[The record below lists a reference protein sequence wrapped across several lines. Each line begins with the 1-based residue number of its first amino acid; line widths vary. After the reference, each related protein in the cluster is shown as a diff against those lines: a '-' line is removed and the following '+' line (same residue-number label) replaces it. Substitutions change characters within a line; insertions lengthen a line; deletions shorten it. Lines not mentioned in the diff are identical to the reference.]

1 MAYKDSIAVPSD
13 VAATPSLGNSASV
26 QSIPGITLRN
36 GFRYRTGQ
44 EEFLRKL
51 ASALRAGE
59 RNILGV
65 FVPGYG
71 KTITALSS
79 FVVAHHLGIAKKLVI
94 FVPRGNLR
102 DQYADAK
109 ELGRVFAQISAPNF
123 SYCVADSERAFLKNI
138 HTDIVITTYQYAAGK
153 GGHKALHTYCAGAPC
168 LFVFDEVHHLS
179 EDGLWAQ
186 KISEFPHVC
195 TVSLSGTPLRSDN
208 KTLFGVP
215 FEVHEDGNQYY
226 RALHEVSL
234 RSAHSEGRILKRVQV
249 SAIDYGIKL
258 QNTITGETVEISL
271 SQMADMAESNTEIDA
286 YLARKKMRFHTVY
299 LASML
304 EPAFKRFDEKRLVHR
319 MQKSTEPRN
328 HQMLIIAMSNY
339 HSSAILAFIR
349 ERFPQYRSA
358 RIGQD
363 IPLEERR
370 HLLDEYRNG
379 ALDVMVQVDM
389 IGEGTDIKPISVI
402 VKADLVR
409 AHSKTLQQIFRGMRY
424 YSGFREEDNVC
435 DMYVAYDSGVVQL
448 LEWMSHEE
456 QLGMKIKEKRE
467 LQERALRSADASQPL
482 WELADVR
489 HRQTDE
495 HHLELFP
502 GMTRPDAPSLPQRA
516 GDLLNMPEAL
526 NISKVEQELRSA
538 CNDLAQDLVRT
549 MRIMGKQVNLNT
561 LHLESKKRF
570 AKPQEAMTIAELKRK
585 KEWLLACVK
594 ARRIV

>member
-1 MAYKDSIAVPSD
+1 MSH
-13 VAATPSLGNSASV
+13 SASAPTATHSATNT
-26 QSIPGITLRN
+26 QDSHNIPGITLRN
-36 GFRYRTGQ
+36 GFRYRAGQ

-51 ASALRAGE
+51 AQAFRSGE

-79 FVVAHHLGIAKKLVI
+79 FVVAHALGLARKLVI

-109 ELGRVFAQISAPNF
+109 ELGRVFSNIGAPNF
-123 SYCVADSERAFLKNI
+123 SYCVADSEKAFLKNLN
-138 HTDIVITTYQYAAGK
+138 TDIVITTYQYAAGK
-153 GGHKALHTYCAGAPC
+153 GGHKALHTYAASAPC
-168 LFVFDEVHHLS
+168 MFVFDEVHHLS

-186 KISEFPHVC
+186 KISEFPHSC

-215 FEVHEDGNQYY
+215 FDVGADGHQYY

-234 RSAHSEGRILKRVQV
+234 RSAHAEGRILKRVQV
-249 SAIDYGIKL
+249 NAIDYRIKL
-258 QNTITGETVEISL
+258 QNTITGETVELSL
-271 SQMADMAESNTEIDA
+271 SQMADMAESNAEIDA
-286 YLARKKMRFHTVY
+286 FLARKKMRFHTVY

-304 EPAFKRFDEKRLVHR
+304 EPAFQRFDEKRRLHR
-319 MQKSTEPRN
+319 IHSPAEPRN
-328 HQMLIIAMSNY
+328 HQLLVIAMSN
-339 HSSAILAFIR
+339 HHARSILEFVQ
-349 ERFPQYRSA
+349 ERFPQYRSG

-363 IPLEERR
+363 VPQDERLR
-370 HLLDEYRNG
+370 LLDEYRNG

-424 YSGFREEDNVC
+424 YHGFREEENVC

-448 LEWMSHEE
+448 LEWMSNEE
-456 QLGMKIKEKRE
+456 QMGMKIKEQRAQ
-467 LQERALRSADASQPL
+467 QERSLRATDNTAPL
-482 WELADVR
+482 WELADVK
-489 HRQTDE
+489 HTHTEQ

-502 GMTRPDAPSLPQRA
+502 GMTRSDAVPQRA
-516 GDLLNMPEAL
+516 ADLLTQNSPEAI
-526 NISKVEQELRSA
+526 NITKVEQELRTA

-549 MRIMGKQVNLNT
+549 MRLMGKQININT
-561 LHLESKKRF
+561 LHVESKKRF

-585 KEWLLACVK
+585 KEWLLACVR